1 MQDEHISGVK
11 EPSNLPSQHEIAKQK
26 ANELLMKEKVT
37 GSLQQISQTQQTL
50 AGVLPKGVV
59 NKQYNTPLGLYSND
73 AVQDEISKQAN
84 KFAEL
89 PEVAPQPSGPFPAIN
104 PIQSQI
110 QRPQPVILTPNK
122 EYNPQESATWKLLQ
136 EVEPKSEMKDEK
148 IANFSSLKEHDPI
161 YSEVYKNP
169 TIKIPEP
176 GQRPS
181 PRDIQKAKSPVAD
194 LLPFNKKQNNAPS
207 RLNDA
212 VDSPVR
218 AATLSESAP
227 MNHQMTQEP
236 VKIPVYEAQD
246 HNDYYLQ
253 EVPTEPRI
261 PGRKKKTN
269 SIGGR
274 KKIAQSMSFNKLM
287 CDILGDQDDE

>member
-1 MQDEHISGVK
+1 
-11 EPSNLPSQHEIAKQK
+11 
-26 ANELLMKEKVT
+26 
-37 GSLQQISQTQQTL
+37 
-50 AGVLPKGVV
+50 
-59 NKQYNTPLGLYSND
+59 
-73 AVQDEISKQAN
+73 
-84 KFAEL
+84 
-89 PEVAPQPSGPFPAIN
+89 
-104 PIQSQI
+104 
-110 QRPQPVILTPNK
+110 
-122 EYNPQESATWKLLQ
+122 
-136 EVEPKSEMKDEK
+136 MKDEK

-176 GQRPS
+176 GQRPP

-236 VKIPVYEAQD
+236 VKIPVYE
-246 HNDYYLQ
+246 
-253 EVPTEPRI
+253 
-261 PGRKKKTN
+261 TN